1 MNNATIELACIA
13 LGALALLIQS
23 IVLLAIFLG
32 MGKATKK
39 MQEEIEDIRSSVMPV
54 VKDTRELVESA
65 RALFIR
71 LSPKVES
78 TVTDVA
84 EMTRNF
90 RAQAADVEVSVE
102 EILGK
107 ARKQAGRIDSMVSG
121 TLDAVDKA
129 AVFVTDAVGKPVRQ
143 LSGLLAGL
151 KAAVETL
158 GAPNSPPNSRI
169 HEPGMHE
176 HDDKDMFV

>member
-1 MNNATIELACIA
+1 MNHETIELACIA

-54 VKDTRELVESA
+54 VKDTKELVENA

-84 EMTRNF
+84 ELTRSF
-90 RAQAADVEVSVE
+90 RAQAADVEVSIE

-121 TLDAVDKA
+121 TLDAVDNA
-129 AVFVTDAVGKPVRQ
+129 AAFVTETVSKPVRQ
-143 LSGLLAGL
+143 LSGVLAGI
-151 KAAVETL
+151 KAAVESL
-158 GAPNSPPNSRI
+158 GASNSKY
-169 HEPGMHE
+169 HEPGV

>member
-1 MNNATIELACIA
+1 MNHETIELACIA

-54 VKDTRELVESA
+54 VKDTKELVENA

-84 EMTRNF
+84 ELTRSF
-90 RAQAADVEVSVE
+90 RAQAADVEVSIE

-121 TLDAVDKA
+121 TLDAVDNA
-129 AVFVTDAVGKPVRQ
+129 AAFVTETVSKPVRQ
-143 LSGLLAGL
+143 LSGLVASV
-151 KAAVETL
+151 KAMVESL
-158 GAPNSPPNSRI
+158 RESSPAYR
-169 HEPGMHE
+169 EPAA

>member
-1 MNNATIELACIA
+1 MNHETIELACIG

-23 IVLLAIFLG
+23 IVLLAIFVG

-54 VKDTRELVESA
+54 VKDTKELVESA

-84 EMTRNF
+84 ELTRVF
-90 RAQAADVEVSVE
+90 RAQAADVEVSLE

-107 ARKQAGRIDSMVSG
+107 ARKQAGRIDGMVSG
-121 TLDAVDKA
+121 TLDAVDNA
-129 AVFVTDAVGKPVRQ
+129 AAFVTETVSKPVRQ
-143 LSGLLAGL
+143 LSGVLAGI
-151 KAAVETL
+151 KAAVESL
-158 GAPNSPPNSRI
+158 GASNSKY
-169 HEPGMHE
+169 HEPGV

>member
-1 MNNATIELACIA
+1 
-13 LGALALLIQS
+13 
-23 IVLLAIFLG
+23 
-32 MGKATKK
+32 

-54 VKDTRELVESA
+54 VKDTRELVESS

-84 EMTRNF
+84 ELTR
-90 RAQAADVEVSVE
+90 RVRVQAADVELSVE

-107 ARKQAGRIDSMVSG
+107 VRKQAGRIDSMFSG

-129 AVFVTDAVGKPVRQ
+129 TAFVTDAVGKPVRQ
-143 LSGLLAGL
+143 LSGVLAGI
-151 KAAVETL
+151 KAAVEAL
-158 GAPNSPPNSRI
+158 SVPNSKI
-169 HEPGMHE
+169 HEPSV
-176 HDDKDMFV
+176 HDDKDMF

>member
-1 MNNATIELACIA
+1 MNHETIELACIA

-23 IVLLAIFLG
+23 IVLLAIFVG

-84 EMTRNF
+84 ELTRSF
-90 RAQAADVEVSVE
+90 RVRAADVEVSVE

-121 TLDAVDKA
+121 TLDAVDRA
-129 AVFVTDAVGKPVRQ
+129 AVFVTESVGRPVRQ

-158 GAPNSPPNSRI
+158 GAPNSKF
-169 HEPGMHE
+169 HEPGVHN
-176 HDDKDMFV
+176 DKDMFV

>member
-1 MNNATIELACIA
+1 MNHETIELACIA

-23 IVLLAIFLG
+23 IVLLAIFVG

-84 EMTRNF
+84 ELTRSF
-90 RAQAADVEVSVE
+90 RVRAADVEVSVE

-107 ARKQAGRIDSMVSG
+107 A
-121 TLDAVDKA
+121 
-129 AVFVTDAVGKPVRQ
+129 
-143 LSGLLAGL
+143 
-151 KAAVETL
+151 
-158 GAPNSPPNSRI
+158 
-169 HEPGMHE
+169 
-176 HDDKDMFV
+176 

>member
-1 MNNATIELACIA
+1 MNHETIELACIA

-54 VKDTRELVESA
+54 VKDTKELVENA
-65 RALFIR
+65 RALCIR

-84 EMTRNF
+84 ELTRSF
-90 RAQAADVEVSVE
+90 RAQAADVEVSIE

-121 TLDAVDKA
+121 TLDAVDNA
-129 AVFVTDAVGKPVRQ
+129 AAFVTETVSKPVRQ
-143 LSGLLAGL
+143 LSGVLAGI
-151 KAAVETL
+151 KAAVESL
-158 GAPNSPPNSRI
+158 GASNSKY
-169 HEPGMHE
+169 HEPGV

>member
-1 MNNATIELACIA
+1 MNHETIELACIA

-54 VKDTRELVESA
+54 VKDTKELVENA

-84 EMTRNF
+84 ELTRSF
-90 RAQAADVEVSVE
+90 RAQAADVEVSIE

-121 TLDAVDKA
+121 TLDAVDNA
-129 AVFVTDAVGKPVRQ
+129 AAFVTETVSKPVRQ
-143 LSGLLAGL
+143 LSGVLAGI
-151 KAAVETL
+151 KAAVESL
-158 GAPNSPPNSRI
+158 SAPNSPPNSRI
-169 HEPGMHE
+169 HEPRV